1 VDRYPITG
9 AKPPDGNGLLLISR
23 THARNFPPMMIRLPA
38 TLALFLSL
46 GLATAASADCTVR
59 YKAKQDNPLQLQAGE
74 VTLPDAACASES
86 AAAAALQPILAGQG
100 WTLLA
105 ITAIIP
111 SN

>member
-1 VDRYPITG
+1 
-9 AKPPDGNGLLLISR
+9 
-23 THARNFPPMMIRLPA
+23 MMTRMLAPVSIAL
-38 TLALFLSL
+38 TLAL
-46 GLATAASADCTVR
+46 ATVASADCTVR

-74 VTLPDAACASES
+74 VSLPDAACASK
-86 AAAAALQPILAGQG
+86 ATAAAALQPILAEQG

>member
-1 VDRYPITG
+1 MISG
-9 AKPPDGNGLLLISR
+9 AR
-23 THARNFPPMMIRLPA
+23 ARNFPPMMFRALPI
-38 TLALFLSL
+38 LALLSSL
-46 GLATAASADCTVR
+46 CLATAATANCTVR

-74 VTLPDAACASES
+74 VTLPDAACASEG
-86 AAAAALQPILAGQG
+86 AAAAALQPILAEQG

>member
-1 VDRYPITG
+1 
-9 AKPPDGNGLLLISR
+9 
-23 THARNFPPMMIRLPA
+23 MMNRLPA
-38 TLALFLSL
+38 TLAFLLSL

-111 SN
+111 GN

>member
-1 VDRYPITG
+1 MM
-9 AKPPDGNGLLLISR
+9 NR
-23 THARNFPPMMIRLPA
+23 TTII
-38 TLALFLSL
+38 
-46 GLATAASADCTVR
+46 TAAILSVGLTSAARADCTVR

-74 VTLPDAACASES
+74 VALPDAACASEG
-86 AAAAALQPILAGQG
+86 AAAAALQPILAEQG

>member
-1 VDRYPITG
+1 MMTRMLAPIS
-9 AKPPDGNGLLLISR
+9 LL
-23 THARNFPPMMIRLPA
+23 
-38 TLALFLSL
+38 LSL

-74 VTLPDAACASES
+74 TTLPDAACASKD
-86 AAAAALQPILAGQG
+86 AAAAALQPILAQQG

>member
-1 VDRYPITG
+1 
-9 AKPPDGNGLLLISR
+9 
-23 THARNFPPMMIRLPA
+23 MMIRVLTPA
-38 TLALFLSL
+38 ALVLTLVLT
-46 GLATAASADCTVR
+46 TAANADCTVR

-74 VTLPDAACASES
+74 VSLPDTACASES
-86 AAAAALQPILAGQG
+86 AAAAALQPILAEQG